1 MKKKYE
7 FFNQKEKRFQYILE
21 TDDFSTPVSIMSVS
35 DPIAEITSLIP
46 FIYENKKKYKAFC
59 TIKDDS
65 FYHVNAIL
73 EIISKTKY
81 HDVTLA
87 QIEEA
92 VKNRT
97 MWNIKLKKTEICI
110 SK

>member
-1 MKKKYE
+1 
-7 FFNQKEKRFQYILE
+7 
-21 TDDFSTPVSIMSVS
+21 MSVS

-92 VKNRT
+92 VKKSNYVEYK
-97 MWNIKLKKTEICI
+97 IKENGDMYIKVKK
-110 SK
+110 